1 MISINKTN
9 AVSKTDKENDK
20 IKTKVLYINGYEVTL
35 EYPDDKEIFQRELE
49 NLLIEHVKGLQV

>member
-1 MISINKTN
+1 ME
-9 AVSKTDKENDK
+9 KEKVK

-35 EYPDDKEIFQRELE
+35 EYPDDKEMFQRELE

>member
-1 MISINKTN
+1 MIIINKTN
-9 AVSKTDKENDK
+9 ALSNVEKEKVK

-35 EYPDDKEIFQRELE
+35 EYPDDKEMFQRELE